1 MIEEILKNKTESII
15 DYSNFSGSDLGEA
28 ALFGGSM
35 VLIGML
41 AIFAVLTILW
51 GCLILFK
58 IAFHDIPAKKA
69 NKQVVEATPVAEPTE
84 ISTVSSDDEIIA
96 VIAAAVAMAESES
109 DGLKFRVVSFKRK

>member
-1 MIEEILKNKTESII
+1 MIEEIIKNKTESII
-15 DYSNFSGSDLGEA
+15 DYSNFSASDLGEA

-41 AIFAVLTILW
+41 AVFAVLIILW
-51 GCLILFK
+51 GCLVLFK

-69 NKQVVEATPVAEPTE
+69 NGEVTEVAPAAEPVLVN
-84 ISTVSSDDEIIA
+84 TVSSDDEIIA

-109 DGLKFRVVSFKRK
+109 AGLKFKVVSFKRK